1 MTLDDLE
8 EVALKCGMEKT
19 KKHWSATE
27 LQLEQFANNLLEEFR
42 GIARDQLIQS
52 IKRAADY
59 EREQCAKV
67 AEMAW
72 FEGMEQED
80 IAKAIRERDGEW
92 LHILPKRRY

>member
-67 AEMAW
+67 AEMSW
-72 FEGMEQED
+72 FKGIEQED
-80 IAKAIRERDGEW
+80 IANAIRERADE
-92 LHILPKRRY
+92 

>member
-1 MTLDDLE
+1 
-8 EVALKCGMEKT
+8 MEKT

-27 LQLEQFANNLLEEFR
+27 LHLEQFANNLLEEFR
-42 GIARDQLIQS
+42 GIARDQLVQS

-80 IAKAIRERDGEW
+80 IAKAIRERDGE
-92 LHILPKRRY
+92 

>member
-72 FEGMEQED
+72 FEGMKQED
-80 IAKAIRERDGEW
+80 IAKAIRERDGE
-92 LHILPKRRY
+92 

>member
-80 IAKAIRERDGEW
+80 IAKAIRERDGE
-92 LHILPKRRY
+92 

>member
-8 EVALKCGMEKT
+8 EVALKCGMVKT
-19 KKHWSATE
+19 NKKWSAT
-27 LQLEQFANNLLEEFR
+27 QEQFETFTNNVLEEFK

-72 FEGMEQED
+72 FNGMDQD
-80 IAKAIRERDGEW
+80 HIANAIRDRADE
-92 LHILPKRRY
+92 

>member
-8 EVALKCGMEKT
+8 EVALKCGMAKT
-19 KKHWSATE
+19 KKHWLATE

-80 IAKAIRERDGEW
+80 IAKAIRERDGE
-92 LHILPKRRY
+92 

>member
-8 EVALKCGMEKT
+8 EVAYKCGMARNNKG
-19 KKHWSATE
+19 WLATE
-27 LQLEQFANNLLEEFR
+27 AQLEQFANNLLEEFR
-42 GIARDQLIQS
+42 GIARDQLVQS

-80 IAKAIRERDGEW
+80 IAKAIRERDGE
-92 LHILPKRRY
+92 

>member
-8 EVALKCGMEKT
+8 EMALRCGMLKT
-19 KKHWSATE
+19 QKNWLATE
-27 LQLEQFANNLLEEFR
+27 TQLEYFANNLLEEFKQ
-42 GIARDQLIQS
+42 IARDQLIQS
-52 IKRAADY
+52 IKKTADY

-80 IAKAIRERDGEW
+80 IAKAIRERGED
-92 LHILPKRRY
+92 

>member
-1 MTLDDLE
+1 MTLDDLK
-8 EVALKCGMEKT
+8 EVAKECGMINTNKN
-19 KKHWSATE
+19 WSATE
-27 LQLEQFANNLLEEFR
+27 TQLEQFANSLLEDFK

-72 FEGMEQED
+72 FNGMDQD
-80 IAKAIRERDGEW
+80 HIANAIRDRAEE
-92 LHILPKRRY
+92 

>member
-19 KKHWSATE
+19 KNNWSATE

-67 AEMAW
+67 AEMCW
-72 FEGMEQED
+72 FKGMEQED
-80 IAKAIRERDGEW
+80 IAKAIRERDGE
-92 LHILPKRRY
+92 

>member
-8 EVALKCGMEKT
+8 EVALKCGMAQTNKN
-19 KKHWSATE
+19 WSATQA
-27 LQLEQFANNLLEEFR
+27 QLEQFANNLLDDFKA
-42 GIARDQLIQS
+42 IARDQLIQS

-72 FEGMEQED
+72 FNGMEQD
-80 IAKAIRERDGEW
+80 HIANAIRDRAD
-92 LHILPKRRY
+92 

>member
-8 EVALKCGMEKT
+8 EMALKCGMVKT
-19 KKHWSATE
+19 KKNWSATD
-27 LQLEQFANNLLEEFR
+27 LQLEQFVNNLLEEFR
-42 GIARDQLIQS
+42 GIARDQLVQS

-80 IAKAIRERDGEW
+80 IAKAIRERDGE
-92 LHILPKRRY
+92 

>member
-8 EVALKCGMEKT
+8 EVALKCGMVKT
-19 KKHWSATE
+19 NKNWSANQA
-27 LQLEQFANNLLEEFR
+27 QLEQFANNLLDDFKA
-42 GIARDQLIQS
+42 IARDQLIQS

-72 FEGMEQED
+72 FNGMEQD
-80 IAKAIRERDGEW
+80 HIAKSIRDRAD
-92 LHILPKRRY
+92 

>member
-8 EVALKCGMEKT
+8 EMALKCGMEKT

-80 IAKAIRERDGEW
+80 IAKAIRERDGE
-92 LHILPKRRY
+92 

>member
-8 EVALKCGMEKT
+8 EVALKCGMAKT
-19 KKHWSATE
+19 NKNWSATQA
-27 LQLEQFANNLLEEFR
+27 QLEQFANNLLDDFKS
-42 GIARDQLIQS
+42 IARDQLIQS

-72 FEGMEQED
+72 FSGMEQD
-80 IAKAIRERDGEW
+80 HIAKAIRDRAD
-92 LHILPKRRY
+92 

>member
-42 GIARDQLIQS
+42 GIARDQLVQS

-67 AEMAW
+67 AEMCW
-72 FEGMEQED
+72 FKGIEQED
-80 IAKAIRERDGEW
+80 IANAIRERADD
-92 LHILPKRRY
+92 

>member
-27 LQLEQFANNLLEEFR
+27 AQLEQFANNLLEEFR

-67 AEMAW
+67 AEMSW
-72 FEGMEQED
+72 FKGIEQED
-80 IAKAIRERDGEW
+80 IANAIRERADE
-92 LHILPKRRY
+92 

>member
-8 EVALKCGMEKT
+8 EVALKCGMVKT
-19 KKHWSATE
+19 KKNWSATE
-27 LQLEQFANNLLEEFR
+27 LQLEQFVNNLLEEFR

-80 IAKAIRERDGEW
+80 IAKAIRERDGE
-92 LHILPKRRY
+92 